1 MPISPTDFDFVR
13 AMVRKESAIALE
25 PGKEYLVESRLTT
38 LARQIGLVT
47 ADQLIEEVRRKPD
60 NGLRYKIVEAMTTN
74 ETSFFRDVAPFD
86 ALREHVL
93 PDLIA
98 RRAEQKAL
106 RIWCGAASTGQEPY
120 SLAMLIREHFPA
132 LASWRVEIVATD
144 ISREVL
150 DRARTGRYSQL
161 EVNRGLPAS
170 MLVKYFEKE
179 GIAWRVK
186 APLRDMIT
194 FREMNLIGNWTGV
207 DNADIVMMRNVL
219 IYFDVTIKKQIL
231 ANVRRILRA
240 DGYFMLGS
248 AESTMNIDDKYKR
261 VSVGR
266 TSCYQPLG
274 L

>member
-1 MPISPTDFDFVR
+1 MPITPTDFDFVR

-38 LARQIGLVT
+38 LARQEGLAT
-47 ADQLIEEVRRKPD
+47 AEQLIEEVRKRPD

-93 PDLIA
+93 PDMIA
-98 RRAEQKAL
+98 RRAAQKSL

-170 MLVKYFEKE
+170 LLVKYFEKD

-186 APLRDMIT
+186 APLRAMIT
-194 FREMNLIGNWTGV
+194 YREMNLIGNWTGV

-219 IYFDVTIKKQIL
+219 IYFDVAIKKQIL
-231 ANVRRILRA
+231 ANVRRVLRP

-261 VSVGR
+261 VPVGR
-266 TSCYQPLG
+266 TSCYQPIG
-274 L
+274 P

>member
-1 MPISPTDFDFVR
+1 MSISPIHFDFVR

-38 LARQIGLVT
+38 LARQLGMVT
-47 ADQLIEEVRRKPD
+47 AEQLIEEVRRQPD
-60 NGLRYKIVEAMTTN
+60 TGLRYRIVEAMTTN

-86 ALREHVL
+86 ALRGHVL

-98 RRAEQKAL
+98 RRTASKAL

-120 SLAMLIREHFPA
+120 SLAMLIREHFPS

-150 DRARTGRYSQL
+150 DRARTGCYSQL

-170 MLVKYFEKE
+170 MLVKYFDKD

-194 FREMNLIGNWTGV
+194 FREMNLIGHWSGV
-207 DNADIVMMRNVL
+207 DNADLVMMRNVL

-231 ANVRRILRA
+231 AGVRRVLRP
-240 DGYFMLGS
+240 DGYFLLGS
-248 AESTMNIDDKYKR
+248 AESTMNVDDNYRR
-261 VSVGR
+261 VPVGR
-266 TSCYQPLG
+266 TSCYQPIG

>member
-1 MPISPTDFDFVR
+1 VPINPSDFEFVR
-13 AMVRKESAIALE
+13 TIVRADSAIALE
-25 PGKEYLVESRLTT
+25 PGKEYLVESRLAT
-38 LARQIGLVT
+38 LARQEGVGS
-47 ADQLIEEVRRKPD
+47 IEELIAQARKKPD
-60 NGLRYKIVEAMTTN
+60 NGIRYKIVKAMTTN

-98 RRAEQKAL
+98 KRATQRVL

-132 LASWRVEIVATD
+132 LGGWKVEIVATD

-150 DRARTGRYSQL
+150 ARARSGRYSQL

-170 MLVKYFEKE
+170 MLVKYFEKD
-179 GIAWRVK
+179 GIHWRVK
-186 APLRDMIT
+186 DAIRDMIVY
-194 FREMNLIGNWTGV
+194 RELNLIGAWLGV
-207 DNADIVMMRNVL
+207 ENSDVVMMRNVL
-219 IYFDVTIKKQIL
+219 IYFDVETKKKIL
-231 ANVRRILRA
+231 ANVRRVMRP

-248 AESTMNIDDKYKR
+248 AESTMNIDEKFRR
-261 VSVGR
+261 VQVGR
-266 TSCYQPLG
+266 TSCYQIAG